1 MGKVNFALL
10 CITAIGVVLV
20 AFLNDG
26 GTIPD
31 RTAIILMAVAYL
43 IFIPNF
49 TYFVTKNTRKSG
61 NSNRAHK

>member
-1 MGKVNFALL
+1 MEKVNFAVL
-10 CITAIGVVLV
+10 CITAIGAVLI

-31 RTAIILMAVAYL
+31 RTAIILMAIACL

-49 TYFVTKNTRKSG
+49 TYFVTKARKSG